1 MAASARSF
9 AAEVGAP
16 MGIVLEGGYDLDSL
30 ARCFA
35 DTLEVVG
42 SAAVP
47 EAPDVPVHPLATDA
61 LARLVGRWPALSG
74 L

>member
-1 MAASARSF
+1 M
-9 AAEVGAP
+9 
-16 MGIVLEGGYDLDSL
+16 LEGGYDLDSL

-42 SAAVP
+42 GATALA
-47 EAPDVPVHPLATDA
+47 APDVPVHPLATDA
-61 LARLVGRWPALSG
+61 LARLVARWPALSG